1 MQTRTPD
8 NQQRVETFFSG
19 LFVEVWR
26 DVMPEEVTAR
36 EADFLVQQL
45 KLSPGARVLDVPC
58 GVGRHSCALAAR
70 GFALTGVDLSSAC
83 LREAHTLAARKG
95 VSVAWEHRDMSDLPW
110 DGVFDGAFAMGNSF
124 GYADDP
130 HDARFLRAV
139 ARALKPG
146 GSFVL
151 DYPAV
156 AEALLPHYQERT
168 WLQIGDTLFLRAGR
182 YDPAAGRIDTEYT
195 LIRDGN
201 RETKQWTQRVYTFR
215 EFCRLVTDAGF
226 TDLQAFASISREP
239 FKLGSQGL
247 LLTATKG
254 N

>member
-1 MQTRTPD
+1 MTE
-8 NQQRVETFFSG
+8 NLHRVESFFSG

-26 DVMPEEVTAR
+26 DVMPEEVTGR
-36 EADFLVQQL
+36 EADFLQQQL
-45 KLSPGARVLDVPC
+45 RLAPGARVLDVPC
-58 GVGRHSCALAAR
+58 GTGRHSCALAAR
-70 GFALTGVDLSSAC
+70 GFALTGVDLSSNC
-83 LREAHTLAARKG
+83 LREARALAAKKG

-124 GYADDP
+124 GYSGDE

-156 AEALLPHYQERT
+156 AEALLPHFQERT
-168 WLQIGDTLFLRAGR
+168 WLPIGDTLFLRAGR
-182 YDPAAGRIDTEYT
+182 YNPAAGRIETEYT
-195 LIRDGN
+195 LIRDGKH
-201 RETKQWTQRVYTFR
+201 ETKPWTQRVYTYR
-215 EFCRLVTDAGF
+215 EICGLVTDAGF
-226 TDLQAFASISREP
+226 TDVHGYASTSLEP

-247 LLTATKG
+247 LLTATKA